1 MMQQR
6 LLRAPL
12 PLCALLAT
20 LALSACGWQLRG
32 ASALPPAVS
41 PVYIEG
47 RTPFAPID
55 RHLSRQLEAAGV
67 ELTDSRTQASSVL
80 RILGSEAGRRLL
92 TVDGRGKGLEYEL
105 FETLEF
111 DLTDRTGSELVPP
124 QRLLAR
130 QALLNPEIETLGKA
144 REQDDLREA
153 MREDLA
159 IRAVDRLEAQL
170 R

>member
-1 MMQQR
+1 MIEQR
-6 LLRAPL
+6 LLRGTL
-12 PLCALLAT
+12 PLWGLLTA

-32 ASALPPAVS
+32 VSSLPPDIS
-41 PVYIEG
+41 PVYIQG

-55 RHLSRQLEAAGV
+55 RYLSRQLEAAGA
-67 ELTDSRTQASSVL
+67 ELADSRSQASSVL
-80 RILGSEAGRRLL
+80 RILGSDAGRRLL
-92 TVDGRGKGLEYEL
+92 TVDGQGKGLEYEL

-111 DLTDRTGSELVPP
+111 DLTDRTGTELVPP

-144 REQDDLREA
+144 REQEDLRDA

-159 IRAVDRLEAQL
+159 IRAVDRLGAQL